1 MPVRRRTVR
10 LPVLLVAAGLVLL
23 GCSGSGTSTGQAE
36 PDVAAMRA
44 DLEKF
49 ARDTVSFEQ
58 VRAVVV
64 ATSDEILLEEYYG
77 TARDE
82 TWDLQSVTKSVVS
95 TLVGI
100 ALDEGLITD
109 LDAPLDQLLPRDA
122 GAMTPAVARTT
133 LRELLTMQGGFPPG
147 LEPTG
152 PSFIGTQ
159 DWVQAILRTPAG
171 PRGEAFVYSNGTA
184 HLLAAVVEQASG
196 MSVLDFARSRLF
208 DPLGIDT
215 RPALQSVVTRTE
227 IRDYEDAAFAWPRD
241 PQGVHTGWTGLK
253 LRPRDLVK
261 IGRLVLADGIWDG
274 VQLVSGAWLEEA
286 TSTQVEV
293 DGLQQGYGYQWW
305 TDEVGGDAVAEA
317 IRVRRSAR
325 RRGTRPGSRR
335 GHHERGQPRRHEP
348 PGHPER
354 PAPRHRGGGRPG
366 ARPRL
371 TPACLGV
378 GGSPSNLFDVMSP
391 SWCPRP
397 TPPRRPPSSAWRPT
411 RCAGGC

>member
-1 MPVRRRTVR
+1 MPVRRRRFR
-10 LPVLLVAAGLVLL
+10 LPVLLVVAGLVLL
-23 GCSGSGTSTGQAE
+23 GCSGNGTSAGRAE
-36 PDVAAMRA
+36 PDVAAMRV
-44 DLEKF
+44 DLRKF
-49 ARDTVSFEQ
+49 ARDTLNFEE

-64 ATSDEILLEEYYG
+64 ATSDEILLERYYG
-77 TARDE
+77 TGRDE

-100 ALDEGLITD
+100 ALDEGLITN

-122 GAMTPAVARTT
+122 GAMSPAVARTT
-133 LRELLTMQGGFPPG
+133 LRQLLTMQGGFPPG

-159 DWVQAILRTPAG
+159 DWVRAILRSPAG
-171 PRGEAFVYSNGTA
+171 PRGEEFVYSNGTA

-274 VQLVSGAWLEEA
+274 VQLVSGAWLEQA

-293 DGLQQGYGYQWW
+293 DGLRQGYGYQWW

-317 IRVRRSAR
+317 IGYGGQLLVVVPDRDLVVVTTSEVSLDDM
-325 RRGTRPGSRR
+325 TRQGIQSDLLLAVVEEAVLAHVPG
-335 GHHERGQPRRHEP
+335 
-348 PGHPER
+348 
-354 PAPRHRGGGRPG
+354 
-366 ARPRL
+366 
-371 TPACLGV
+371 
-378 GGSPSNLFDVMSP
+378 
-391 SWCPRP
+391 
-397 TPPRRPPSSAWRPT
+397 
-411 RCAGGC
+411 

>member
-1 MPVRRRTVR
+1 MPVRRRRFR
-10 LPVLLVAAGLVLL
+10 LPVLLVVAGLVLL
-23 GCSGSGTSTGQAE
+23 GCSGNGTSAGRAE
-36 PDVAAMRA
+36 PDVAAMRV
-44 DLEKF
+44 DLRKF
-49 ARDTVSFEQ
+49 ARDTLNFEE

-64 ATSDEILLEEYYG
+64 ATSDEILLERYYG
-77 TARDE
+77 TGRDE

-100 ALDEGLITD
+100 ALDEGLITN
-109 LDAPLDQLLPRDA
+109 LEAPLDQLLPA
-122 GAMTPAVARTT
+122 PPPAVAPPPA
-133 LRELLTMQGGFPPG
+133 TMQGGFPPG

-159 DWVQAILRTPAG
+159 DWVRAILRSPDG
-171 PRGEAFVYSNGTA
+171 PRGEEFVYSNGTA

-253 LRPRDLVK
+253 PRPRDLVK
-261 IGRLVLADGIWDG
+261 IGRLVLADGVWDG
-274 VQLVSGAWLEEA
+274 VQLVSGAWLEQA

-293 DGLQQGYGYQWW
+293 DGLRQGYGYQWW

-317 IRVRRSAR
+317 IGYGGQLLVVVPDRDLVVVTTSEVSLDDMSRQGIQSDLLLAVVEEAVLAHV
-325 RRGTRPGSRR
+325 PG
-335 GHHERGQPRRHEP
+335 
-348 PGHPER
+348 
-354 PAPRHRGGGRPG
+354 
-366 ARPRL
+366 
-371 TPACLGV
+371 
-378 GGSPSNLFDVMSP
+378 
-391 SWCPRP
+391 
-397 TPPRRPPSSAWRPT
+397 
-411 RCAGGC
+411 